1 MQAASAH
8 EFGDGSMSAIM
19 SEYDT
24 NGDGFVDAEELAA
37 EWDWTVENAQG
48 HIDSFDEDMDGLI
61 NSTEFADVM
70 NRIENHLHGA

>member
-8 EFGDGSMSAIM
+8 EFGDGSVSAVM

-24 NGDGFVDAEELAA
+24 NGDGFVDAAELAD
-37 EWDWTVENAQG
+37 EWDWTEDNAQD
-48 HIDSFDEDMDGLI
+48 HIDSFDADGDGLI

-70 NRIENHLHGA
+70 NRIESHMHNA